1 MKFLS
6 MSVFCFFMISKS
18 FAAEIKT
25 VTETVVKGN
34 KLSETTILV
43 PGGGSVTSISCDDN
57 ITVDCFK
64 QITTT
69 ITNASVQPGDHTRLE
84 TYNEFGQVVTVIEG
98 GWGTYSETPLSES
111 VKKYEYQLSAL
122 PE

>member
-1 MKFLS
+1 